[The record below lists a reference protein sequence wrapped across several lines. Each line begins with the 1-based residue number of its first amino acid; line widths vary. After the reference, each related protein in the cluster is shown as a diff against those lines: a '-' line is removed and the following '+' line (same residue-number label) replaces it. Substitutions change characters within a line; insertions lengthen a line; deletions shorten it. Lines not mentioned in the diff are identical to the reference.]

1 MDKNMQSIYSA
12 PELCMETLQKHE
24 IYSRV
29 FLNINNAFFFC
40 FPTFFLNHILSHLPS
55 FSSCSSQENPFML
68 VQLPVSGQQ

>member
-29 FLNINNAFFFC
+29 FLNINNAFFFL
-40 FPTFFLNHILSHLPS
+40 FPHFFS
-55 FSSCSSQENPFML
+55 
-68 VQLPVSGQQ
+68 